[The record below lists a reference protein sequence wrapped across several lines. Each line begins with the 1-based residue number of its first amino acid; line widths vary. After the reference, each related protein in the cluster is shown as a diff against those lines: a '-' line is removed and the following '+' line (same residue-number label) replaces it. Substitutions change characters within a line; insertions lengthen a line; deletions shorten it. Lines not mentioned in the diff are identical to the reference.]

1 MARSLLWQFCLSNL
15 IKENKTMMRKFLM
28 ASAVAG
34 AFAAPAGFAA
44 DAAPA
49 APASPYTFTGNVT
62 LASEYIYR
70 GIEQTYGKPAI
81 QGGFD
86 FSHTSGFYL
95 GTWASNISWISDA
108 LPGTSAPIEIDV
120 YGGYKNAFGG
130 GDWNYDVGV
139 LTYNYP
145 TSNFPSGANKPD
157 TTEVYGALGWKWL
170 TAKYSYVVSSH
181 IFGFGTSTDPT
192 GKTNGSGYFD
202 LTGTFDLGSGWG
214 VSAHAGHQ
222 TIKDFSDASD
232 TDYKV
237 GVTKDVGF
245 GTAGLYYSDTNAK
258 SCGDST
264 PVYCVNGRDLGKG
277 RAVVYFTK
285 TL

>member
-1 MARSLLWQFCLSNL
+1 
-15 IKENKTMMRKFLM
+15 MMRKFLM

-86 FSHTSGFYL
+86 FSHTSGFYV

-108 LPGTSAPIEIDV
+108 APGTSAPIEIDV
-120 YGGYKNAFGG
+120 YGGFKNAFGG

-145 TSNFPSGANKPD
+145 TSNSTLANKAD

-170 TAKYSYVVSSH
+170 TAKYSYVVSNH
-181 IFGFGTSTDPT
+181 IFAWGTSTDPRGST
-192 GKTNGSGYFD
+192 RGSGYFD
-202 LTGTFDLGSGWG
+202 LTGNFDLGGGWG

-222 TIKDFSDASD
+222 TIKDLSDASY

-237 GVTKDVGF
+237 GVTKDVGV

-258 SCGDST
+258 GNCSNLE
-264 PVYCVNGRDLGKG
+264 PYCVNGRDLGKG

>member
-1 MARSLLWQFCLSNL
+1 
-15 IKENKTMMRKFLM
+15 MMRKFLM

-70 GIEQTYGKPAI
+70 GIEQTNGKAAI

-86 FSHTSGFYL
+86 FSHTSGLYV
-95 GTWASNISWISDA
+95 GTWASNISWLSDCA
-108 LPGTSAPIEIDV
+108 VSSCGGQVSAPIEVDI
-120 YGGYKNAFGG
+120 YGGLKNAFGG

-145 TSNFPSGANKPD
+145 GTYPSGMTKPD

-181 IFGFGTSTDPT
+181 IFGFNAAGT
-192 GKTNGSGYFD
+192 TNGDTRGSGYFD
-202 LTGTFDLGSGWG
+202 LTGTFDLGGGWG
-214 VSAHAGHQ
+214 VTAHAGHQ
-222 TIKDFSDASD
+222 TIKDFSDASY
-232 TDYKV
+232 TDYKI
-237 GVTKDVGF
+237 GVTKDVGV

-258 SCGDST
+258 SCGDAD
-264 PVYCVNGRDLGKG
+264 PVYCNQFNRDLGKD
-277 RAVVYFTK
+277 RVVVYFTK